1 MNRLRHL
8 FAVGG
13 VLIAAVGSASTWWV
27 VQLETGAVIEVSG
40 VDASALLWS
49 VGAVALAAY
58 GLQLL
63 LRGVPRRVVSGLQL
77 LSAGAFVAVTFVAS
91 SDPVPSALAG
101 ITAATG
107 IAGVDALALVA
118 SVTISYW
125 HVSAAIAGVLMGL
138 SGLAGM
144 TAQDTPKG
152 QERFERSRSQGS
164 SDDSVSAWDALTE
177 GVDPTQR

>member
-1 MNRLRHL
+1 
-8 FAVGG
+8 
-13 VLIAAVGSASTWWV
+13 
-27 VQLETGAVIEVSG
+27 
-40 VDASALLWS
+40 
-49 VGAVALAAY
+49 
-58 GLQLL
+58 
-63 LRGVPRRVVSGLQL
+63 VVSGLQL

-91 SDPVPSALAG
+91 GNPVPSALAG

-107 IAGVDALALVA
+107 IAGADALSLVA